1 MSITRRRMLLCLA
14 AGAASWRSLASAQTA
29 VEELDTPFVVTPS
42 NVVTSMLDMAGVRAG
57 DRLIDLGSGDGRIV
71 IAAVQRGATAVG
83 IEIDTRLVEKS
94 RDVARRLK
102 LDDRATF
109 VTQDLF
115 ETDFSG
121 YDVVT
126 LYLLPDVNRR
136 LAPKFLALRPGTRI
150 VSHDYGL
157 GDWPPDRTVIVDA
170 PDKTVNVEKTSRVMF
185 WRVPAR
191 VDGQWK
197 GDAAGK
203 PIAIDLRQR
212 YQYVSGTLRWS
223 GRDYAIVEHK
233 VDGTKL
239 ALHIGNRDK
248 ASIRLDLRADGDVLT
263 GQLSERK
270 ARTPVALTLR
280 R

>member
-1 MSITRRRMLLCLA
+1 VLCLA
-14 AGAASWRSLASAQTA
+14 AAAASWGPMAFAQTT
-29 VEELDTPFVVTPS
+29 VEELDTPFVVTPD
-42 NVVTSMLDMAGVRAG
+42 NVVTTMLDMAGVRAG

-94 RDVARRLK
+94 RDSALRLK
-102 LDDRATF
+102 LGDRATF

-115 ETDFSG
+115 ETDFRG

-136 LAPKFLALRPGTRI
+136 LAPRFLALPPGTRI

-157 GDWPPDRTVIVDA
+157 GDWPPDRTAVVDA
-170 PDKTVNVEKTSRVMF
+170 PDKTVNVEKVSRVMF

-191 VDGQWK
+191 VDGQWR
-197 GDAAGK
+197 GVAAGK
-203 PIAIDLRQR
+203 PFTLDLRQR

-223 GRDYAIVEHK
+223 GRDYAIAEQKVEG
-233 VDGTKL
+233 DRI
-239 ALHIGNRDK
+239 A
-248 ASIRLDLRADGDVLT
+248 LRAGTEASPLLANLHAQRDVLT
-263 GQLSERK
+263 GEFSEK
-270 ARTPVALTLR
+270 GGTPVAVTLR

>member
-1 MSITRRRMLLCLA
+1 MMRTLALCLA
-14 AGAASWRSLASAQTA
+14 ASAAAWLPPAIAQTA
-29 VEELDTPFVVTPS
+29 VEELDTPFVVTPG
-42 NVVTSMLDMAGVRAG
+42 NVVTTMLDLAGVRAG

-94 RDVARRLK
+94 RETARRLR

-115 ETDFSG
+115 ETEFRG
-121 YDVVT
+121 YDVIT
-126 LYLLPDVNRR
+126 LYLLPDVNKR
-136 LAPKFLALRPGTRI
+136 LAPRFLALRPGTRI

-157 GDWPPDRTVIVDA
+157 GDWLPDRTVVVDA
-170 PDKTVNVEKTSRVMF
+170 PEKTVNVEKVSRVMF

-191 VDGQWK
+191 IEGQWK
-197 GDAAGK
+197 GVVAGG

-223 GRDYAIVEHK
+223 GHDHAIAEQK
-233 VDGTKL
+233 VDGDRI
-239 ALHIGNRDK
+239 A
-248 ASIRLDLRADGDVLT
+248 LRAGTEASPLLVSLHAQGDVLT
-263 GQLSERK
+263 GEFREKGGTS
-270 ARTPVALTLR
+270 VALTLR